1 MLYNS
6 FITQQLT
13 SAEPLML
20 YKQLHLLFPLAL
32 FCIFPILTEKKKR
45 SRTQGLMYAASN
57 RCAASVGTTVKWW
70 AM

>member
-32 FCIFPILTEKKKR
+32 FCIFPILTEKKR

>member
-20 YKQLHLLFPLAL
+20 YKQLHLLSPLAL
-32 FCIFPILTEKKKR
+32 FCIFPILTEKKK
-45 SRTQGLMYAASN
+45 GVAHKA
-57 RCAASVGTTVKWW
+57 
-70 AM
+70 

>member
-32 FCIFPILTEKKKR
+32 FCIFPILTEKKKESHTR
-45 SRTQGLMYAASN
+45 PNVCCQ
-57 RCAASVGTTVKWW
+57 
-70 AM
+70 